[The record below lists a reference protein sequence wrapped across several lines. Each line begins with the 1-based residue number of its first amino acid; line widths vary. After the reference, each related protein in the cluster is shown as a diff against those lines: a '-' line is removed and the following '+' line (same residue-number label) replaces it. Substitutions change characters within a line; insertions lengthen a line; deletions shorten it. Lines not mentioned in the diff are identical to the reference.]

1 MNHHD
6 CPQAYIPPIYV
17 HTKMANKQ
25 LTNPDL
31 SVKAFSLSRNETRL
45 AGKEQ
50 KMQYARE
57 DNTPKNSKRR
67 RSASQTPKYFKP
79 VGRATSKSSQIDME
93 IVGKVAI
100 NYELTRSETI
110 DSTSKYQTLAESS
123 GNLNKK
129 LFEDSPSLESLR
141 TPIISTVKN
150 PDLPHKI
157 STFTT
162 ESQASSD
169 SKSAIQSITPH
180 EYRAAVMANR
190 SIKYRSSRGYPAWSN
205 NYIINGYPARTAN
218 QTRATSPGESFY
230 SCISNTPSKTPSKPS
245 PSFFRPSSSTLH
257 RKALSLNLSVP
268 FSTDGIFT
276 KMSIVNISEV
286 HKPKYHIRPKS
297 RIIDQVAK
305 VMNPKYYTLVYDIN
319 T

>member
-1 MNHHD
+1 
-6 CPQAYIPPIYV
+6 
-17 HTKMANKQ
+17 MANKQ

-31 SVKAFSLSRNETRL
+31 SVKAFSLSRNETKL

-50 KMQYARE
+50 KIHYTKE
-57 DNTPKNSKRR
+57 DNTPKTSKRR

-79 VGRATSKSSQIDME
+79 TRRATSKSAQIDME

-110 DSTSKYQTLAESS
+110 DSTRKYQTLAESS

-129 LFEDSPSLESLR
+129 LFEDSHSLESLR

-150 PDLPHKI
+150 AEYTHKN
-157 STFTT
+157 STFISD
-162 ESQASSD
+162 SQTSSD
-169 SKSAIQSITPH
+169 SKSALHSMTPQ
-180 EYRAAVMANR
+180 EYRAAVMASR
-190 SIKYRSSRGYPAWSN
+190 SIKYRSSRGYPAWCN
-205 NYIINGYPARTAN
+205 NYIVNGYPARTAN
-218 QTRATSPGESFY
+218 QTRAASPGESFH
-230 SCISNTPSKTPSKPS
+230 SCISNTPSKAPNKPS

-257 RKALSLNLSVP
+257 RKALSLSSNVP
-268 FSTDGIFT
+268 FFCDGMFT

-286 HKPKYHIRPKS
+286 HKPKYHIRPKY

-305 VMNPKYYTLVYDIN
+305 VMNPRYNTLIYDIN